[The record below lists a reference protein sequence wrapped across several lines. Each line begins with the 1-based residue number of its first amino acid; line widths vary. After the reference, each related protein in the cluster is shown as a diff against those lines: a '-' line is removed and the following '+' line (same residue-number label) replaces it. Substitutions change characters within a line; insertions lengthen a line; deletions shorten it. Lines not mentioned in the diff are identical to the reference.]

1 VRVTVAVFVLA
12 GLLLLGLVV
21 VAGTQM
27 LRHHDG
33 VASSG
38 GNALGGFTDVF
49 DPARGR
55 AERDLESREHQ
66 GEVVPS
72 PSDDDRPVKVDLAR
86 GTVRIRRTRP

>member
-1 VRVTVAVFVLA
+1 VIIVVFVLA
-12 GLLLLGLVV
+12 GVLALALVI

-33 VASSG
+33 APSSG

-72 PSDDDRPVKVDLAR
+72 PGDDDRPVRVDLAK
-86 GTVRIRRTRP
+86 GTVRIRRTSG